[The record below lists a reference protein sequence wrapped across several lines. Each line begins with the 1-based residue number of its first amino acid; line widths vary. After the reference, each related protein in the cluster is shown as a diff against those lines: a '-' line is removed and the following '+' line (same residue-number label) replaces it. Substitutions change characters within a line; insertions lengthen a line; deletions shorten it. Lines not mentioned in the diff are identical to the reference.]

1 MDKKTIILALTGKGG
16 VGKTSLSAA
25 IVRLLTEEKPD
36 ARILAIDAD
45 PAIGL
50 STALGVTVTETLDD
64 IRLRV
69 AKDVTEGLSDTQDI
83 LAEARFRIFE
93 AMEEQRGFAFLA
105 IGRPEA
111 AGCYCAINTYLRQVI
126 GLLAN
131 EFDYVVIDG
140 EAGIEQINRRVMERV
155 THLLCVSDQ
164 SKKGISIIDTIQ
176 NVAENM
182 VMYDEVGAVLNR
194 VLYPERLKEDH
205 IGKMKIVAVIGA
217 DDKQIE
223 NDVEGRSVFDLPGD
237 AEILQGARNALRE
250 MHIL

>member
-1 MDKKTIILALTGKGG
+1 M
-16 VGKTSLSAA
+16 
-25 IVRLLTEEKPD
+25 EEKN
-36 ARILAIDAD
+36 
-45 PAIGL
+45 
-50 STALGVTVTETLDD
+50 
-64 IRLRV
+64 
-69 AKDVTEGLSDTQDI
+69 
-83 LAEARFRIFE
+83 
-93 AMEEQRGFAFLA
+93 GFAFLA

-126 GLLAN
+126 GLLAG

-164 SKKGISIIDTIQ
+164 SRKGISIIETIQ

-194 VLYPERLKEDH
+194 VLFPERITEDH

-217 DDKQIE
+217 DERQIE
-223 NDVEGRSVFDLPGD
+223 NDVEGRSVFDLPRD
-237 AEILQGARNALRE
+237 AMILEGARSALKGLT
-250 MHIL
+250 ILK